1 MYDKRKLDKDKK
13 FVDVSG
19 MYKFCFKILGIFFE
33 VWYLNWLFCKGLIF
47 VCISI
52 DFDYYK
58 IKI

>member
-1 MYDKRKLDKDKK
+1 MLVVCIS
-13 FVDVSG
+13 FV
-19 MYKFCFKILGIFFE
+19 FKILGIFFE
-33 VWYLNWLFCKGLIF
+33 VWYLNWSFCKGLIF